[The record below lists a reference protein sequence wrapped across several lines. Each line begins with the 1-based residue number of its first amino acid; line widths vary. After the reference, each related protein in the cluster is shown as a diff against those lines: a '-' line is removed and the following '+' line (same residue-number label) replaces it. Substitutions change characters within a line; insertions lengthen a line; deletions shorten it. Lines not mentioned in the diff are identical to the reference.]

1 VKDLIR
7 QILKEETEKIVEPSQ
22 RVINS
27 ICDAKEFCRAQGP
40 ITFGQLRSIV
50 ESAMGKRIGLHI
62 GEGGYKATL
71 RLLPWFLPQLA
82 VAGFMGATLRAIDK
96 IIKPML
102 TETTKYKTW
111 WGKTILK
118 LFNVVE
124 GDLNPQDPFSKI
136 FFISDGLMNMLDEEN
151 KVKFAR
157 YIAEIASEKPDD
169 EPVPEFF
176 VENELRKWVNQRFLL
191 DPPLQLK

>member
-1 VKDLIR
+1 MKDLIR
-7 QILKEETEKIVEPSQ
+7 QILKEETEKIIEPSQ
-22 RVINS
+22 RVVKS

-111 WGKTILK
+111 WGKTILRI
-118 LFNVVE
+118 FNLVE
-124 GDLNPQDPFSKI
+124 GDLNPEDPFSKI

-157 YIAEIASEKPDD
+157 YIAELASEKPDE

-191 DPPLQLK
+191 DPPLQPK

>member
-1 VKDLIR
+1 MKELIR
-7 QILKEETEKIVEPSQ
+7 QILHEEIEKKVEPSE
-22 RVINS
+22 RIVRS
-27 ICDAKEFCRAQGP
+27 ICDSKEFCKAQGP
-40 ITFGQLRSIV
+40 ITFGQLKSIV
-50 ESAMGKRIGLHI
+50 ESAMGRRIALHV

-82 VAGFMGATLRAIDK
+82 IAGFLGATMRAMNK
-96 IIKPML
+96 IFKPII
-102 TETTKYKTW
+102 TETTNYKTW

-118 LFNVVE
+118 IFDLVE
-124 GDLNPQDPFSKI
+124 GELNPRDPFSRI

-157 YIAEIASEKPDD
+157 HIAEIASEMPDE
-169 EPVPEFF
+169 EPVPDFF

-191 DPPLQLK
+191 DPPLSLK